1 MKKMKFTMKNFSNV
15 KNYSYLPK
23 GNFSEGTFI
32 GRVYNPKTKG
42 PVVVSVNKSFV
53 FLILK
58 TRWTSI

>member
-42 PVVVSVNKSFV
+42 PVVVSVNKSLF
-53 FLILK
+53 F
-58 TRWTSI
+58 